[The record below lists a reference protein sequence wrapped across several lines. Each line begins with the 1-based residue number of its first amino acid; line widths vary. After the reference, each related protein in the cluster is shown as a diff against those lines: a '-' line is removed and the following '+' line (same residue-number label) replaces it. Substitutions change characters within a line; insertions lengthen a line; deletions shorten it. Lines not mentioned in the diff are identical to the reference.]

1 MTRPEFC
8 HQIFFKKCQ
17 IQPISQVQWQ
27 IANFILEF
35 KSTHLKGSIFDGTRF
50 GQIFWLLKDFCYN
63 VHCPCL
69 LHIKFFVHNL
79 RGPQRKFSILHWE
92 KSWLG
97 NPAKLAIISMYL
109 HLQEFSSYIRTIW
122 IYCCHCV
129 LVSVLLPEEKRVLR
143 RISFDPLPVHRTLR
157 AQSKRATKKIYPCT
171 FTEIN
176 ILVGKP

>member
-1 MTRPEFC
+1 MCRGSA
-8 HQIFFKKCQ
+8 H
-17 IQPISQVQWQ
+17 ISWEES
-27 IANFILEF
+27 AL
-35 KSTHLKGSIFDGTRF
+35 
-50 GQIFWLLKDFCYN
+50 

-97 NPAKLAIISMYL
+97 NPAMYL

-171 FTEIN
+171 FTEISAC
-176 ILVGKP
+176 LPVARKVTQTVGPIAPLPPMLHRPCKFSQRKWSFSNKTLN